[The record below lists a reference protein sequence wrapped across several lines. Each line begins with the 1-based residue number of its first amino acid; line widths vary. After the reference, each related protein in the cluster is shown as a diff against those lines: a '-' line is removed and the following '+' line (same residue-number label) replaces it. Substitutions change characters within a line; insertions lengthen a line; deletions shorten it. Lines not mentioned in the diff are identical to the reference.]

1 VTGKE
6 HKEDAEGDD
15 PWDFFI
21 KPWHIERGKKN
32 TLFKDA

>member
-6 HKEDAEGDD
+6 YKEDAEGDD

-21 KPWHIERGKKN
+21 KPWHIGGRNKHSI
-32 TLFKDA
+32 

>member
-6 HKEDAEGDD
+6 YKEDAEGDD

-21 KPWHIERGKKN
+21 KPWQIEKKR
-32 TLFKDA
+32 FI